1 MGIKFDNKIPIYMQ
15 IMDFIKQAIVTG
27 KLKGGEK
34 VPSVRILS
42 EKLKVNPNTI
52 QRAYQELERE
62 GITFTQRG
70 MGTFVTEDAKKIF
83 ELRKEMAKESLSQFI
98 ISMKQLGFGR
108 EEMLDMLS
116 EMLNKEEIR

>member
-70 MGTFVTEDAKKIF
+70 RGTFVTEDAKKIF

-108 EEMLDMLS
+108 EEMLEMLS

>member
-70 MGTFVTEDAKKIF
+70 RGTFVTEDVKKIF
-83 ELRKEMAKESLSQFI
+83 ELRKEMAKESLTQFI

-108 EEMLDMLS
+108 EEMLEMLS